1 MVYKSGT
8 SFATPI
14 AAATAAFLLA
24 YARQKLSEDE
34 AKMLQR
40 TAGMRAVL
48 NLISKRRKE
57 FTYVALNLT
66 PDSFFGKG
74 ENFIKEA
81 LKQAIFN
88 SGNYVESHSMN
99 NFFHLL
105 MFTKYHSISK

>member
-88 SGNYVESHSMN
+88 S
-99 NFFHLL
+99 
-105 MFTKYHSISK
+105 